1 MRELKTFGLHDG
13 AHPVGRILD
22 DAGIHPTPERQKSSR
37 SCHGF
42 ERAHR
47 VRMVACLKRIA
58 SLRTVIG
65 AALCYPPRGDIGD
78 SCRNRIAT

>member
-22 DAGIHPTPERQKSSR
+22 DAGIHPIPERQKSNWP
-37 SCHGF
+37 CDGF
-42 ERAHR
+42 EWAHQES
-47 VRMVACLKRIA
+47 MVACLKRIA
-58 SLRTVIG
+58 SPRTVIG
-65 AALCYPPRGDIGD
+65 AALCYPPGGDIGD